1 MAKRYFKVL
10 KGQVFFLVML
20 IALVCFTIIAEGQAE
35 RIASYI
41 TGAAMIFAVI
51 AFFVW
56 MIKKPS
62 AKIPE
67 ENL

>member
-10 KGQVFFLVML
+10 KGQVFFLLLL
-20 IALVCFTIIAEGQAE
+20 IALVCFTVIADGPAVK
-35 RIASYI
+35 IASYI

-51 AFFVW
+51 AFSVW
-56 MIKKPS
+56 MIKKPA

>member
-10 KGQVFFLVML
+10 KGQVFFLALL
-20 IALVCFTIIAEGQAE
+20 IALVCFTVIAEGQAE
-35 RIASYI
+35 RIASYA
-41 TGAAMIFAVI
+41 TGAAMIFSVV
-51 AFFVW
+51 AFSIW

-62 AKIPE
+62 KSIE